1 MKPWPYL
8 ICLILVYFLAN
19 SARAQILIT
28 SFDAFSG
35 GSANNSRL
43 VAQGVVSKL
52 NDKLEIYHCHLT
64 TAFVAATEQIIGC
77 INQLPESPKL
87 IISLGEG
94 GCGKLKLETVAR
106 NWAYGRGTD
115 NLGQSRNGEVI
126 IAGAPQ
132 RIGLNIDWSKPFC
145 SLDYNSQKSITLAS
159 NDAQTF
165 VCNET
170 MYRMSY
176 FHSQIP
182 FGFIH
187 VPAHSCRQRSQKID
201 ESIEIISHLIN
212 EFDKMPEI
220 NFSPYLTEESALQSQ
235 FDRAENECERDF
247 LRRLIISY

>member
-8 ICLILVYFLAN
+8 LCLVLVYILAN

-35 GSANNSRL
+35 GSGNNSRV
-43 VAQGVVSKL
+43 VAQGVVSRL
-52 NDKLEIYHCHLT
+52 SDKLDISHCALT
-64 TAFVAATEQIIGC
+64 TAFVSATDQIIDC
-77 INQLPESPKL
+77 INQLPETPKL

-94 GCGKLKLETVAR
+94 GCGKLKLETVAK

-115 NLGQSRNGEVI
+115 NLGQTRNGEVI
-126 IAGAPQ
+126 IAGAPE

-187 VPAHSCRQRSQKID
+187 VPAHSCRRRSQKIP
-201 ESIEIISHLIN
+201 ESIEIISHLIS
-212 EFDKMPEI
+212 EFDQMPEL
-220 NFSPYLTEESALQSQ
+220 NFSSYLTEESALQNQ
-235 FDRAENECERDF
+235 FNRSDDECEKDF
-247 LRRLIISY
+247 LRRLLISY